1 MCHFGSQAQTC
12 QQHQK
17 KLKMWV
23 TQTPAFEPR
32 MGVWV
37 GQNGE
42 DHTVLVLGPP
52 EKGVNRAEDEVVL
65 VKAPP
70 HGGQQ
75 SQNRVQE
82 STKLQHA
89 PKFRAYP
96 KFSTG
101 FRA

>member
-1 MCHFGSQAQTC
+1 MRHFGSQAQTC

-75 SQNRVQE
+75 SQNAQNYNTHPSSE
-82 STKLQHA
+82 PILNLA
-89 PKFRAYP
+89 
-96 KFSTG
+96 
-101 FRA
+101 